1 MLRHGVIAKSITN
14 FIFKC
19 KTFILCVVN
28 YCTAFNLFQ
37 SALNVNCLV
46 FFLSI
51 PHSSVLVLCCI
62 LNTDFCLAYRS
73 FCSAAAFHR
82 ISWVSATGLPDVGLG
97 DPNRQGYMGMK
108 EKEIP
113 YC

>member
-1 MLRHGVIAKSITN
+1 MLRHGVIAESITN

-37 SALNVNCLV
+37 SALNVNCFSFLFLILLFWCCAV
-46 FFLSI
+46 FSI
-51 PHSSVLVLCCI
+51 LTSVLL
-62 LNTDFCLAYRS
+62 TE
-73 FCSAAAFHR
+73 AFVQQLHF
-82 ISWVSATGLPDVGLG
+82 IGLPDVGLG